1 MTRANGLMLKEQQQ
15 FRLFWAGDEGG
26 GGDHVFIFP
35 PRCGTDLIGRHES
48 PLSYNLPLFTSGL
61 DAGLYCNVLEQ
72 MFRIKLVL
80 EQMFRIKLDGYLTF
94 SLSKSTAF
102 INLLVRLHIE
112 M

>member
-1 MTRANGLMLKEQQQ
+1 MLKEQSNLDY
-15 FRLFWAGDEGG
+15 FGPVMRGG
-26 GGDHVFIFP
+26 GGNHVFIFP
-35 PRCGTDLIGRHES
+35 PLCGTDLIGRHES
-48 PLSYNLPLFTSGL
+48 PLSYNLSLFTSGL

>member
-1 MTRANGLMLKEQQQ
+1 MLKEQQQ

-35 PRCGTDLIGRHES
+35 PLCGTDLIGRHES